1 MFLFSFVASS
11 AAAVSVPTEI
21 EISARSQPVHSVC
34 PIYQEVFGRALIIS
48 PQAQGREIHLGP
60 LTATLEEMKLILP
73 ALLSA
78 AGYSVRPVGDSLD
91 ILEDSG
97 PLLSLG
103 QEIVS
108 ERITLRFAS
117 APDLVPQ
124 FPALFAAAAPPH
136 VAAGPP
142 AVPTITAFPSQN
154 GASATSQV
162 PAPAP
167 APVTSRSSASVFAA
181 PDNSLHFTGSR
192 SQLLVAKAFVATM
205 DSPARLVSIRA
216 VIGHVQL
223 GGTYSTGLDFLSLL
237 DDSTLGNNG
246 PKSLVLPSRSAAP
259 SLTVYGQVGALSR
272 YIKLAEEDSEFRT
285 DSRPSLFVRS
295 GATAEISS
303 GARLAYPQNVLTTS
317 NSQAST
323 SATVAYQDVV
333 LRLTIEALVNSQD
346 QITLKIK
353 QTNDTVTGTATISGN
368 QVPNIGSQSLTTEVL
383 LDSGSTVA
391 LGGIV
396 SSSNQRKERGVSK
409 LRRLPIIGRLFEV
422 RTRDTTQEELIILI
436 EATIK

>member
-1 MFLFSFVASS
+1 MFLYLCGAFS
-11 AAAVSVPTEI
+11 AAAALVPNEI
-21 EISARSQPVHSVC
+21 EITAKSQPVHSVC
-34 PIYQEVFGRALIIS
+34 PIYAEVFGRTLIVS

-60 LTATLEEMKLILP
+60 LSASPAEMKLILP

-78 AGYSVRPVGDSLD
+78 AGYSIRPVGDSLD
-91 ILEDSG
+91 LLEDSG

-117 APDLVPQ
+117 AADLVTS
-124 FPALFAAAAPPH
+124 FPALFAASASPVVPTAAP
-136 VAAGPP
+136 V
-142 AVPTITAFPSQN
+142 VPSINAFPSQ
-154 GASATSQV
+154 GAGVIQQ
-162 PAPAP
+162 APPQQSNFVNRAAP
-167 APVTSRSSASVFAA
+167 SVFAA

-192 SQLLVAKAFVATM
+192 AQLVVAKAFVSTM

-237 DDSTLGNNG
+237 DDTSAGNNG
-246 PKSLVLPSRSAAP
+246 SRSLLVPVKSKAA
-259 SLTVYGQVGALSR
+259 SLSLYGQLGSLSR
-272 YIKLAEEDSEFRT
+272 YIRLVDEDSEFRT

-303 GARLAYPQNVLTTS
+303 GARVAYPNSVLTTS

-333 LRLTIEALVNSQD
+333 MRLTIEALVNSQD

-353 QTNDTVTGTATISGN
+353 QTNDTITGSATISGN

-396 SSSNQRKERGVSK
+396 SSSNQRKERGVSR
-409 LRRLPIIGRLFEV
+409 LRKVPFIGRFFEV
-422 RTRDTTQEELIILI
+422 RNRDTSQEELIILI